1 MLNETQGC
9 ETARFKVQT
18 LIISG
23 LTYIRPI
30 FSNCSVIFQQ
40 AGKKIYLRHVC

>member
-9 ETARFKVQT
+9 ETACFKVQT

-30 FSNCSVIFQQ
+30 FSTCSVIFQQ